1 MTTADAALAAWYR
14 AFAAEH
20 PGLVRDL
27 ADESQA
33 QMREVLAA
41 ECDEEQAAYQR
52 YQHQL
57 AVGR

>member
-14 AFAAEH
+14 EFAAEH
-20 PGLVRDL
+20 PDVAREL

-33 QMREVLAA
+33 RMREVLAA
-41 ECDEEQAAYQR
+41 EGDEEQAAYQR

-57 AVGR
+57 AAGC